1 MHDLF
6 DMRSYSQLDLLQLT
20 VSLHVQQQHY
30 MYLDLAVMLQAE
42 LFAELAV
49 DVALIQWNLF
59 IKTL

>member
-1 MHDLF
+1 
-6 DMRSYSQLDLLQLT
+6 
-20 VSLHVQQQHY
+20 